1 MSSSNPTPLVIS
13 IQQSRATLAIRAT
26 FNGEIQAYTVPERQ
40 RVCARLK
47 TIYRLLN
54 PWSSFLGEIHDCY
67 IRVRKAAGR
76 PDIHALLTEVGQHLY
91 APVHPWIEPAS
102 EIEIVLDEE
111 CIDYPLD
118 ALYYQGRPLFLH
130 KPVTYSLHT
139 HSDTVLAVS
148 EQWKGLL
155 ISHQTSDPERAVLA
169 VKTLF
174 PGSIYYDD
182 LDVRLDDLKNI
193 AAADFVLISG
203 HGGPKSGIDLEHIR
217 IRPETLV
224 QMAPEL
230 VYLDSCRLGLH
241 LGFLEDLHRSGTRY
255 YLAPILNNESGESST
270 RTIKRFFGALHEGE
284 SPSSALFL
292 ARKKLYEHY
301 TSLGD
306 DFNLVMIRAFPF
318 RVYRLN

>member
-1 MSSSNPTPLVIS
+1 MSLSNPTPLVIRV
-13 IQQSRATLAIRAT
+13 QQSRTTLAIRAT
-26 FNGEIQAYTVPERQ
+26 LNGEIQAYTVPERY

-54 PWSSFLGEIHDCY
+54 PWSSLLGEIHDCY

-76 PDIHALLTEVGQHLY
+76 PDIQTLLTEVGQHFF
-91 APVHPWIEPAS
+91 APVHPWIGSAA
-102 EIEIVLDEE
+102 EIVIVLDEA
-111 CIDYPLD
+111 CIDFPLD

-155 ISHQTSDPERAVLA
+155 ISHRTSDPERAVSA

-174 PGSIYYDD
+174 PSSIYYDD

-193 AAADFVLISG
+193 AASDFVLISG
-203 HGGPKSGIDLEHIR
+203 HGGPRSGIDLEHVS
-217 IRPETLV
+217 IRPETLAD
-224 QMAPEL
+224 MAPKL

-241 LGFLEDLHRSGTRY
+241 RGFLKSLHRSGTRY

-270 RTIKRFFGALHEGE
+270 KTIERFFGALREGE
-284 SPSSALFL
+284 SPPSALFL
-292 ARKKLYEHY
+292 ARKTLYEHY
-301 TSLGD
+301 TSQGD
-306 DFNLVMIRAFPF
+306 DFDLVMIRAFPF
-318 RVYRLN
+318 RIYRLN

>member
-1 MSSSNPTPLVIS
+1 MSLSNPTPLVMS
-13 IQQSRATLAIRAT
+13 VQQSRATLTVRAT
-26 FNGEIQAYTVPERQ
+26 FEGKIQAYTVPERY

-67 IRVRKAAGR
+67 IRVREAAGR
-76 PDIHALLTEVGQHLY
+76 PDIHTLLTEVGQHLF
-91 APVHPWIEPAS
+91 APVHPWIETAS
-102 EIEIVLDEE
+102 EIEIVLNEA
-111 CIDYPLD
+111 CVDYPLD
-118 ALYYQGRPLFLH
+118 ALYFQGRPLFLH
-130 KPVTYSLHT
+130 RPVTYRLHT

-155 ISHQTSDPERAVLA
+155 ISHRTSDPERAVPA

-174 PGSIYYDD
+174 SRSIYYDD

-193 AAADFVLISG
+193 DPIDFVLISG

-217 IRPETLV
+217 IHPETLAR
-224 QMAPEL
+224 MAPKL

-241 LGFLEDLHRSGTRY
+241 RGFLETLHQSGTRY

-270 RTIKRFFGALHEGE
+270 RTIERFFGALHDGE

-292 ARKKLYEHY
+292 ARKSLYEHY
-301 TSLGD
+301 TSQGD
-306 DFNLVMIRAFPF
+306 DFDLVMIRAFPF
-318 RVYRLN
+318 RIYRLN